1 MSPIRTRG
9 QGDITPPTAPAAAT
23 GLARLLED
31 ERFVGG
37 LALGA
42 MIGAAIA
49 GSTLWSRL
57 RGRERNAAGPPVVI
71 RPPVAP
77 SS

>member
-1 MSPIRTRG
+1 V
-9 QGDITPPTAPAAAT
+9 PPRRRADPAPAT

-57 RGRERNAAGPPVVI
+57 RRGDGNAGGPPPVI
-71 RPPVAP
+71 QPPGAP
-77 SS
+77 SA